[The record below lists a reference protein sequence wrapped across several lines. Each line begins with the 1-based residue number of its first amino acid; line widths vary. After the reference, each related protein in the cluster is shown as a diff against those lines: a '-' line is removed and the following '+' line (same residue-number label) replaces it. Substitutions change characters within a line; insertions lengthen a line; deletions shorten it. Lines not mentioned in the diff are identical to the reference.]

1 MAGKFLS
8 IKFPFGNVFVIFV
21 VRSALDG
28 SMFTCSQ
35 SSICQDSVQLK
46 CTFIETFSFTL
57 SVLKGN
63 STSHEW
69 KSVHIFQINVFLFM
83 ADYTNLA
90 LNVLFQ
96 KICLPTSMERF
107 PVWIP
112 NPSRKF
118 QLSSIQSNLDYPDS
132 LRLDEI
138 VQINEG
144 LDNRKYEYQ
153 WKTKLIKFKKHHLI
167 TSSSWSS

>member
-57 SVLKGN
+57 LVLKGIVLPMN
-63 STSHEW
+63 ENQCT
-69 KSVHIFQINVFLFM
+69 FFNVFLFR
-83 ADYTNLA
+83 AEYTNLA
-90 LNVLFQ
+90 LNVLPQ
-96 KICLPTSMERF
+96 KICLPTSMEGF
-107 PVWIP
+107 SVWML

-118 QLSSIQSNLDYPDS
+118 QFSTIQSNLDYPD
-132 LRLDEI
+132 LLGLDEE
-138 VQINEG
+138 VQIIEG
-144 LDNRKYEYQ
+144 LDSRKYEYQ
-153 WKTKLIKFKKHHLI
+153 WKTKLIKLRK
-167 TSSSWSS
+167 